1 MNMTLGCSALR
12 PISAGSVSMRSM
24 TAQPVGR
31 IQGSR
36 LRLRRPPVE
45 TIAWTCW
52 NPGNALPLQ
61 TEVFEAWPRREYLH
75 PFVCTQGHTA
85 GAAQKASLYNISGGG
100 GSITLR
106 LWDELAGSQF
116 ALSTTDISGR
126 AGLQACV
133 KEFFRI
139 WEPRRGGII
148 KLRLCRTYGTGDLG
162 RNLNVGLK
170 A

>member
-1 MNMTLGCSALR
+1 MGRTRDGGAPMNMTLGCSALR

-61 TEVFEAWPRREYLH
+61 TEVFEVWPRR
-75 PFVCTQGHTA
+75 
-85 GAAQKASLYNISGGG
+85 
-100 GSITLR
+100 
-106 LWDELAGSQF
+106 
-116 ALSTTDISGR
+116 
-126 AGLQACV
+126 
-133 KEFFRI
+133 
-139 WEPRRGGII
+139 GII
-148 KLRLCRTYGTGDLG
+148 APVYVHLRAHYGRSTKGESL
-162 RNLNVGLK
+162 
-170 A
+170 